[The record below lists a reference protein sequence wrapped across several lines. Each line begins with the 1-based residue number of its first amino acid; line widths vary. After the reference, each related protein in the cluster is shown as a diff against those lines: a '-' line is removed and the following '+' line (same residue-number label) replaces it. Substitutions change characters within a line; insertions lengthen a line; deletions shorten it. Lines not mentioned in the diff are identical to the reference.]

1 MSEGQRKLFTSKKIN
16 DSFNNMCDLFNG
28 KIGSIR
34 GHFWVELE
42 DGTIIDPHFEVYDAI
57 KYMKNLEGDRIYREC
72 DSEIQKDMIR
82 RSVLK
87 PMTLLLRDYKDD
99 VKRLT
104 SYTKDAEFEGLSNDS
119 YENGYCHMNA
129 MINKIIYGKTARI
142 CYGDMG
148 WAFMGQPNK
157 IFYEYEHGWDGKHD
171 NRCDIMEIMERLQ
184 KRPDMLK
191 LLMKTHM
198 TNK

>member
-1 MSEGQRKLFTSKKIN
+1 MNGL
-16 DSFNNMCDLFNG
+16 CDMLNG
-28 KIGSIR
+28 TIGSIR
-34 GHFWVELE
+34 GHFWVELD
-42 DGTIIDPHFEVYDAI
+42 DGTIIDPDFEVYDAI

-72 DSEIQKDMIR
+72 DSETQKDMIGMW
-82 RSVLK
+82 VL
-87 PMTLLLRDYKDD
+87 PNMTRMLKNYKDN
-99 VKRLT
+99 VKKLT
-104 SYTKDAEFEGLSNDS
+104 SFTKDAEFEGLSTDS
-119 YENGYCHMNA
+119 YEAGYCHINA
-129 MINKIIYGKTARI
+129 MVNKIIYGKSARI

-171 NRCDIMEIMERLQ
+171 DRLDMMKIIKRLQ
-184 KRPDMLK
+184 ARPDMMK